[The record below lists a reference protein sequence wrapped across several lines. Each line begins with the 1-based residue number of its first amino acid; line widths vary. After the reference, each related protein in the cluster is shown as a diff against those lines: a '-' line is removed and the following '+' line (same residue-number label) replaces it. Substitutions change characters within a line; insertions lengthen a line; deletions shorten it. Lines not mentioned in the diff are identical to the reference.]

1 MTPIVHKTYLD
12 AEVKAVEVQLA
23 RSRVKR
29 FVITSNEVDRDGDV
43 VLPKGLELDE
53 YASNPVFLWA
63 HQFHMP
69 PVGKC
74 VGMTRNGEESIWA
87 DFEFATDE
95 FAERI
100 FKLYDQKFL
109 NAVSIGFKSLQIG
122 PPDSSL
128 FMTRPDVAQKCQR
141 VIYRAKL
148 LEVSCVPIPS
158 NPDALQVAVTKGLVP
173 ESFAKQLAESI
184 GKVVDEIVAPYSAA
198 VKIAGRVCREDHLR
212 PIVQGVVDDV
222 VETLRRRGA
231 GR

>member
-1 MTPIVHKTYLD
+1 MATALLYKTYPA
-12 AEVKAVEVQLA
+12 AEAKAVEVQLA
-23 RSRVKR
+23 RPRVKR

-53 YASNPVFLWA
+53 YARNPVFLWA

-74 VGMTRNGEESIWA
+74 VGLGRNGEESIWA
-87 DFEFATDE
+87 DFEYATDE

-100 FKLYDQKFL
+100 FKLYDGGFL
-109 NAVSIGFKSLQIG
+109 NAVSIGFKALQVG

-128 FMTRPDVAQKCQR
+128 FMTRPDAAQKCQR

-158 NPDALQVAVTKGLVP
+158 NPDALQVAVTKGLISP
-173 ESFAKQLAESI
+173 MFAQQLADQITE
-184 GKVVDEIVAPYSAA
+184 VVAGAVETHVLATNIVTR
-198 VKIAGRVCREDHLR
+198 IARDVDLR
-212 PIVQGVVDDV
+212 RLADGVADGIVD
-222 VETLRRRGA
+222 TLRRRNA
-231 GR
+231 R